1 MAPCKRRVPIILDIH
16 IYYVHC
22 TGEPCSP
29 VKFMK
34 DNGENNVNFS
44 FNIRCGTNAN
54 RFGTRINHFT
64 YGACF
69 IPQLHNA

>member
-1 MAPCKRRVPIILDIH
+1 M
-16 IYYVHC
+16 
-22 TGEPCSP
+22 CSP

-54 RFGTRINHFT
+54 RFGTRINFFA

-69 IPQLHNA
+69 VPQLHNA